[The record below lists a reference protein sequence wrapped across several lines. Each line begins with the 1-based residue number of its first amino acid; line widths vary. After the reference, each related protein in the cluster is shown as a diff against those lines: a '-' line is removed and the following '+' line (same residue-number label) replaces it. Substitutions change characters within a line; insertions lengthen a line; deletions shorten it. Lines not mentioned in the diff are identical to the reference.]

1 MLSCLKEFWKDAG
14 ISIYRRKEE
23 NRRILLLKDR
33 QGTEFGRFAAQTEA
47 ETYTM
52 LFEYLLFYTSDLCT
66 GFRKSGA
73 GIHDRE
79 FIA

>member
-1 MLSCLKEFWKDAG
+1 MVSCLKEFWKDAG
-14 ISIYRRKEE
+14 IAIYRRKVD
-23 NRRILLLKDR
+23 NRRTLLLEDR
-33 QGTEFGRFAAQTEA
+33 EGKEYGRFSALSGE
-47 ETYTM
+47 ETYTQ